1 LSSGWAYSGI
11 LGSSAESDTI
21 GDQRGEVGLCK
32 ADTRC
37 RLAIVLDVGILVQM
51 VRKRARQFGNLGMR
65 LRVIPTNRF
74 LILEDC
80 IAIVEEFTIGEIE
93 VFENAE
99 LQTVPKPDTST
110 NETRGRAISVEM
122 EGRRLDFGMRV
133 RKGVNQALV
142 RLAKWESH

>member
-1 LSSGWAYSGI
+1 LSAGWGYSGI
-11 LGSSAESDTI
+11 LGSSAESNTI

-32 ADTRC
+32 ADTWC
-37 RLAIVLDVGILVQM
+37 RLAIVLDVRILVQM
-51 VRKRARQFGNLGMR
+51 VRKRARQFGNIRMR

-74 LILEDC
+74 LIFEDR
-80 IAIVEEFTIGEIE
+80 IAIVEEFAIGEIE

-99 LQTVPKPDTST
+99 LQTVPKPDAST
-110 NETRGRAISVEM
+110 NETRGGAISVEM
-122 EGRRLDFGMRV
+122 EGRGLDFGVRV